1 MKLVIAEKPSVAMS
15 LAAVLGANE
24 KKDGY
29 MEGGGY
35 LVSWCV
41 GHLLELAQPEAYGE
55 QYARWRYGDLPI
67 LPETWKYEVPK
78 DKKKQ
83 LDLLCQLMKDKRVDS
98 VVCATDAGREGELI
112 FRLVYEHAGCK
123 KPMERL
129 WISSMEDA
137 AIKDGFAHLK
147 PGTDYDNLYQIF
159 SVFSA
164 NGQTFEP
171 QEMNCGPVAGAILEN
186 FPKEVE
192 AATSYC
198 VWMSAPLYHGSVRF
212 EANKVT
218 ADSLFF
224 QTMGIDV
231 LSGVPE
237 KELMQKDV
245 VFLSDRLA
253 RKMFDQENPIGKVIS
268 YNKEI
273 ELTV

>member
-1 MKLVIAEKPSVAMS
+1 MYLFTYQYSMKQIYYVIRTLLRGHGSNVIKILS
-15 LAAVLGANE
+15 LALGLT
-24 KKDGY
+24 
-29 MEGGGY
+29 M
-35 LVSWCV
+35 SI
-41 GHLLELAQPEAYGE
+41 LLFARVAFE
-55 QYARWRYGDLPI
+55 QSF
-67 LPETWKYEVPK
+67 
-78 DKKKQ
+78 DKCFK
-83 LDLLCQLMKDKRVDS
+83 
-98 VVCATDAGREGELI
+98 
-112 FRLVYEHAGCK
+112 
-123 KPMERL
+123 
-129 WISSMEDA
+129 
-137 AIKDGFAHLK
+137 
-147 PGTDYDNLYQIF
+147 DYDNLYQIF

-171 QEMNCGPVAGAILEN
+171 QEMNCGPVAGAIQEN

-198 VWMSAPLYHGSVRF
+198 VWMSAPLYYGSVRF

-253 RKMFDQENPIGKVIS
+253 RKK
-268 YNKEI
+268 
-273 ELTV
+273 TR

>member
-1 MKLVIAEKPSVAMS
+1 M
-15 LAAVLGANE
+15 
-24 KKDGY
+24 
-29 MEGGGY
+29 
-35 LVSWCV
+35 
-41 GHLLELAQPEAYGE
+41 
-55 QYARWRYGDLPI
+55 
-67 LPETWKYEVPK
+67 
-78 DKKKQ
+78 
-83 LDLLCQLMKDKRVDS
+83 
-98 VVCATDAGREGELI
+98 I
-112 FRLVYEHAGCK
+112 FRFVYRMAGCK
-123 KPMERL
+123 KPFQRL

-171 QEMNCGPVAGAILEN
+171 QEMNCGPVAGAIQEN

-198 VWMSAPLYHGSVRF
+198 VWMSAPLYYGSVRF

-245 VFLSDRLA
+245 VFS
-253 RKMFDQENPIGKVIS
+253 
-268 YNKEI
+268 
-273 ELTV
+273 